1 MNAPTAIQRPLLA
14 GTDSAIRFFAGVLDG
29 DEECLWVAHLDDS
42 ARCIRLSRVDSAS
55 SGAAP
60 WRHILLEAV
69 ELGSAGLVTAQQQP
83 TAASQA
89 APGPLD
95 SAVRMLAL
103 AAEEKDVEFLDHLH
117 FAGQRVTSFRRNG
130 VI

>member
-1 MNAPTAIQRPLLA
+1 MNAPTTIERPLLA

-29 DEECLWVAHLDDS
+29 DEDCLWVAHLDDS

-60 WRHILLEAV
+60 WRDILLEAV

-83 TAASQA
+83 AASQA
-89 APGPLD
+89 AAGPLD
-95 SAVRMLAL
+95 SAVRMLAR

-117 FAGQRVTSFRRNG
+117 FAGQLVTSFRRTG
-130 VI
+130 AI